1 LQYSCAGT
9 AQAGEVSSETY
20 TVTTPLWIWT
30 SDKAPASWHFL
41 TIDGE
46 AGEAIHALAL
56 MRRLEGGRR
65 RGWGSM
71 KVSAKIGDTAW
82 DTSIFPAKNVNG
94 WLLPVKA
101 AVRKA
106 EGIVAGDEVFL
117 TVML

>member
-1 LQYSCAGT
+1 MT
-9 AQAGEVSSETY
+9 SETH
-20 TVTTPLWIWT
+20 TVTATLWLWT
-30 SDKAPASWHFL
+30 TDKAPASWHFL

-56 MRRLEGGRR
+56 MRRLESGRR

-71 KVSAKIGDTAW
+71 KVSATIGDTNW
-82 DTSIFPAKNVNG
+82 ETSIFPANEAKG

-106 EGIVAGDEVFL
+106 EGLVTGDEV
-117 TVML
+117 TVAVTI

>member
-1 LQYSCAGT
+1 MT
-9 AQAGEVSSETY
+9 ETY

-46 AGEAIHALAL
+46 VAEAIHALAL
-56 MRRLEGGRR
+56 MRRLESGRR
-65 RGWGSM
+65 RGWGAM
-71 KVSAKIGDTAW
+71 KLLATIGDTSW
-82 DTSIFPAKNVNG
+82 QTSMFPASDVKG

-106 EGIVAGDEVFL
+106 EGLVAGDDV
-117 TVML
+117 TVSIAL